1 MTHRSHNAME
11 GHHITSH
18 NIFAQK
24 PINVV
29 YKLVASFRC
38 RRTLKNDI
46 HFRVAVV
53 HCAFSPDA
61 FFVPAIVAFWKNA
74 QMHRSEFHGAANVVS
89 KVWES
94 AFWDLERKYKCQPPF
109 ASAIDVLL
117 RAAAAQP
124 TKHVRTIFVCFYV
137 IFACLCVCRRS
148 AIPLR
153 SIISAHFLLALSSSP
168 PNMLCNVSACAARMA
183 EVNVLDC
190 IRTRALRRSRI
201 YRLRSARQNQCDALH
216 HTGTHFRFDPLRVIR
231 ALGCFCCHHLH
242 VRRSYVVAYI
252 SCRLTDPVRNDEFI
266 CVDIE
271 IMLFTVCF
279 FPKYSNKRNTKN
291 RTKWYFWFFFCVF
304 FVVEC
309 HSVAKRKTPSYL
321 PHRMGINCFNC
332 TSWMAHQQQQQEQQ
346 QRSLWLPCLNSSKR
360 NSSVMSV

>member
-153 SIISAHFLLALSSSP
+153 SIISALFLLALSSSP
-168 PNMLCNVSACAARMA
+168 PICFAMYLCVQHEWQKWMCWIAYARVRSVDHVYIDCGALAKTNATHCITQAHIFGLIPWESFERSAVFVAIICTYA
-183 EVNVLDC
+183 D
-190 IRTRALRRSRI
+190 RTRSLI
-201 YRLRSARQNQCDALH
+201 SAADWL
-216 HTGTHFRFDPLRVIR
+216 IR
-231 ALGCFCCHHLH
+231 WETTNL
-242 VRRSYVVAYI
+242 YV
-252 SCRLTDPVRNDEFI
+252 S
-266 CVDIE
+266 
-271 IMLFTVCF
+271 
-279 FPKYSNKRNTKN
+279 
-291 RTKWYFWFFFCVF
+291 
-304 FVVEC
+304 
-309 HSVAKRKTPSYL
+309 
-321 PHRMGINCFNC
+321 
-332 TSWMAHQQQQQEQQ
+332 TS
-346 QRSLWLPCLNSSKR
+346 K
-360 NSSVMSV
+360 

>member
-1 MTHRSHNAME
+1 MFCCVRPQPNQPNMSARSLCVFMW
-11 GHHITSH
+11 S
-18 NIFAQK
+18 
-24 PINVV
+24 
-29 YKLVASFRC
+29 S
-38 RRTLKNDI
+38 
-46 HFRVAVV
+46 RV
-53 HCAFSPDA
+53 CAFVADRQFLA
-61 FFVPAIVAFWKNA
+61 VRLFLLFF
-74 QMHRSEFHGAANVVS
+74 
-89 KVWES
+89 
-94 AFWDLERKYKCQPPF
+94 Y
-109 ASAIDVLL
+109 
-117 RAAAAQP
+117 
-124 TKHVRTIFVCFYV
+124 
-137 IFACLCVCRRS
+137 
-148 AIPLR
+148 LR
-153 SIISAHFLLALSSSP
+153 SLLPPQICFAMYLRVQHEWQKWMCWIAYARVRSVDHVYIDCGALAKTNATHCITQAH
-168 PNMLCNVSACAARMA
+168 N
-183 EVNVLDC
+183 
-190 IRTRALRRSRI
+190 
-201 YRLRSARQNQCDALH
+201 
-216 HTGTHFRFDPLRVIR
+216 FRFDPLRVIR

-309 HSVAKRKTPSYL
+309 HSVAKRRTPSYL